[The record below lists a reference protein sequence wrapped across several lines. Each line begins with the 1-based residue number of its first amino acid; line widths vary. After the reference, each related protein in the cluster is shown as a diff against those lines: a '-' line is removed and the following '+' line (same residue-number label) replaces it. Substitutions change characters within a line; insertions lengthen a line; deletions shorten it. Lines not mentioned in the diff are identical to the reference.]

1 MNNNNSLLYLVTRQ
15 TAMALLCLLIM
26 AVCAAPRPAF
36 AQPPAPLVAIHV
48 SELTQALETIP
59 ASAPTPTGAGTSGF
73 EWWYTSWHYFVAYE
87 SLQEALR
94 ADGTPFVTVSD
105 ADIAQGNLLNA
116 DGTPHYPIL
125 ISLASEA
132 VADYEI
138 APLRAYVNAG
148 GEMLVG
154 SSSFTRNPDGTSRG
168 DFALANEMGVHMA
181 ASSLMNWTQNT
192 HLTKGAANQLTSHI
206 PSGTLNWNG
215 PLNGEDIPWGVSPAH
230 TRNTTRWAWQVVA
243 SGATDL
249 ADGDAGPLLT
259 VNNYGLGQF
268 IYHAEMQPLIGHD
281 GFDPGMYQYLIYRRA
296 IEAAF
301 AADTLPVVKVSP
313 WPFQYDAA
321 FLSRHDFENNPANI
335 GLISSSAQF
344 EKSLGIKG
352 DYYFCTGALRD
363 DMGGNPAAIS
373 GLQTAVTSY
382 GATIGSHNG
391 GFKNPANPNLAQTDT
406 DYWHW
411 GPDEAL
417 DSAPP
422 GYADGK
428 AYASASILASFTD
441 IEGWLKGLD
450 NGRPGCGA
458 LGNCPRTWVSPYFNS
473 TREGSRDILEQ
484 LGSITM
490 GEQKI
495 SPFPHRTLSYDTA
508 GKLYA
513 PITLPVSDWYVGSD
527 VAQAIDDPF
536 ADYYHTNASIDAAVD
551 FYYSLGFL
559 INFYTHS
566 PSNDGSVGQEYVTHS
581 MAKAN
586 LWSTNAVGIHDW
598 SLLRAP
604 VTVTPSAS
612 LTGTTYVATASVSG
626 ATDPNTAV
634 EMVLPQAYLGKVT
647 VFLNG
652 TQAPAS
658 EFRNTAT
665 GVKVRVG
672 SSISTVRVQNLANQP
687 PVALNQ
693 SYSTFSNASLNQA
706 APGVLAGASD
716 FEGAS
721 LTAKLGSGP
730 SHGSVTLNANGSFS
744 YTPAANYVGSDSF
757 SFTAYDGTANGASA
771 TASITVLPTLAS
783 LALSP
788 VNVAGGTGSLATVT
802 LNGTAPSGGVTVSLS
817 DNSSAASV
825 PASVTVPAGSASA
838 TFTVSTTPVTST
850 GSATITAVYG
860 GATKTAT
867 LTIRSAG
874 VAIDGT
880 TSVDSGGIL
889 PGSTITAPALTTY
902 ANNELLLAFITA
914 STGATPNISVTG
926 VAGGG
931 LTWTLVRRSNTQMG
945 SSEIWRAFASAPLNG
960 AAVTVTMSKTGAA
973 ASFTVV
979 AFEGVNPSTPV
990 GAIGGG
996 SAATGAPSASLTT
1009 QGANS
1014 WVYGVGN
1021 DWDAATARTVGANQ
1035 TILHQYLAP
1044 TADTFWVQRQNATVQ
1059 PAGTL
1064 VTINDTAPSN
1074 HQWNLSLVE
1083 IRPDLSPVAANDAYS
1098 STANTVLNQAAPGV
1112 LANDSDPLGLPLTA
1126 QLVAGPAHGS
1136 LALNTNGSFVYTPA
1150 ANYAGS
1156 DSFTYKASDG
1166 TNSSNTATVSLTVTS
1181 QLGALSLSSGSVV
1194 GGTASQG
1201 TVTLGAPAPSG
1212 GAVVS
1217 LGSDSPAAG
1226 VPASVTIAA
1235 GSSSA
1240 SFSITTT
1247 PVQVASSA
1255 NISAVYGGTTQLATL
1270 SINPPTLAAFTLS
1283 PTSVPGGSS
1292 SLGTVTLS
1300 GAAPL
1305 GGLAVSL
1312 TSNTPAASLPASVM
1326 VPAGSNSA
1334 SFTVT
1339 TTSVGISSAAAI
1351 TAFYGDVTMT
1361 ANLTVNAPA
1370 LSSLTLSLSSLTGG
1384 TPAQGTVTLGS
1395 PAPSGGLLVT
1405 LTGTTFAA
1413 SKPDSVTVPAGST
1426 SASFPIASYP
1436 VDTPTNATIS
1446 ATFGGLT
1453 QTVTLTVNPP
1463 LLNTL
1468 TLTPT
1473 SVMGGA
1479 ASQGTVTL
1487 NGPAPSDGIVVALS
1501 DSASATGVPAS
1512 VTVAGGSTSA
1522 SFAIS
1527 TTPVGSANVATISA
1541 VSGAVTKTASLTV
1554 NAPAVASFTLNPT
1567 SVLGGNISQG
1577 LVTLTGS
1584 APSGGFVVTLSC
1596 NSSAVSLP
1604 ASVTVT
1610 EADGG
1615 ATFSVSTIPVGTVA
1629 GATCSAVAGGV
1640 TKTAA
1645 LTVNPPTISGLT
1657 LNPTSVTG
1665 GSTSQGTV
1673 TLSGAAPSGGLVVTL
1688 SDNSAAASTP
1698 VSVTVPAGSISANF
1712 TIGTTA
1718 VASSSAATISAAFGG
1733 FATSAILTVN
1743 PPALSALTLNPASL
1757 TGGASSQG
1765 TVTLNSAAP
1774 TGGIVV
1780 ALSSNSSATS
1790 VPASVTVA
1798 AGSTSASFTSTTTPV
1813 GASTVTTISA
1823 VYGGVTDTATLTVNA
1838 PALSALTLN
1847 PASLTGGATSQ
1858 GTVTLGSAAPTG
1870 GLVVAL
1876 NSDSAAAGV
1885 PASIT
1890 VAAGGTSASFTVSTT
1905 PVGSSSAANISA
1917 VFGGVTKTAVLT
1929 VNAPALSTLA
1939 LNPTSVN
1946 GGTSSLGTITLG
1958 SAAPSGG
1965 LVVTLSSNSS
1975 AAAVPASVTV
1985 PAGGTSATF
1994 TITTTSVTSS
2004 STATIS
2010 ALYGGV
2016 TKTAIL
2022 TVTVAPPALSSVTVN
2037 PSSVT
2042 GGSTSQGT
2050 VTLTS
2055 AAPTGGLVVTL
2066 SDNSSATSLPAS
2078 ITVPAGSTSATFTIT
2093 SSTVTSSTAVTIS
2106 AVYSGVTKTAALTVT
2121 QAGLAVDTTTSADSA
2136 ALAGSTISAPAF
2148 STSAANELLLAFVS
2162 ASYSGA
2168 APNINVTGVTGGGL
2182 TWTLVRRTNT
2192 QQGASEI
2199 WRAFATATVS
2209 NAAVTATLSKSNAAA
2224 SITVVSFKG
2233 ANVSTPVGAVGGG
2246 SAATGAPSASLTTQG
2261 ANSLVFGVGND
2272 WDGAVAR
2279 TVGTNQTMIHQYL
2292 SSTGDTF
2299 WVQRQNATTQQAGTV
2314 VTISDTAPTN
2324 HQWNLSIVEIRP

>member
-1 MNNNNSLLYLVTRQ
+1 
-15 TAMALLCLLIM
+15 MALLSLLIM
-26 AVCAAPRPAF
+26 AVCAAPRLAF
-36 AQPPAPLVAIHV
+36 AQPPTPVVAIHV
-48 SELTQALETIP
+48 SELTQALETLP
-59 ASAPTPTGAGTSGF
+59 ASAPTPTGAGNSGF
-73 EWWYTSWHYFVAYE
+73 QWWYTSWHYFVAYE

-105 ADIAQGNLLNA
+105 ADIAQGKMLNA

-132 VADYEI
+132 VADDEI
-138 APLRAYVNAG
+138 PPLRAYVNAG
-148 GEMLVG
+148 GNLLVG

-181 ASSLMNWTQNT
+181 DSTLMNWYQNT
-192 HLTKGAANQLTSHI
+192 HITKGADNQLTSHI

-215 PLNGEDIPWGVSPAH
+215 PLNSEDIPWGVSPTH
-230 TRNTTRWAWQVVA
+230 TRNTTRWAWKVVA

-259 VNNYGLGQF
+259 VKGYGLGQF

-296 IEAAF
+296 IESAF
-301 AADTLPVVKVSP
+301 AANTLPVVKVSP

-321 FLSRHDFENNPANI
+321 FLSRHDFENNPTNI

-344 EKSLGIKG
+344 EKSLGVKG

-363 DMGGNPAAIS
+363 DMSGNPAAIS
-373 GLQTAVTSY
+373 GLQTAVSSY

-391 GFKNPANPNLAQTDT
+391 GLKNPVNPTLLETDT

-411 GPDEAL
+411 GPDEVL
-417 DSAPP
+417 DTTPP

-450 NGRPGCGA
+450 NGRPGCGV

-473 TREGSRDILEQ
+473 TRESSRDIVEQ

-495 SPFPHRTLSYDTA
+495 SPFPHRTLSYDTQ

-581 MAKAN
+581 MSKAN
-586 LWSTNAVGIHDW
+586 IWPTNAVGLHDW
-598 SLLRAP
+598 SLLRSP
-604 VTVTPSAS
+604 VAVTPSAS

-626 ATDPNTAV
+626 ATDPNSAI

-652 TQAPAS
+652 TQAAAS
-658 EFRNTAT
+658 EYRNTAT

-672 SSISTVRVQNLANQP
+672 STVATVRVQNLANQP
-687 PVALNQ
+687 PVAVNQ
-693 SYSTFSNASLNQA
+693 SYSTFSNGSLNQA

-721 LTAKLGSGP
+721 LTAKLGTAP
-730 SHGSVTLNANGSFS
+730 SHGSVTLNANGSFL
-744 YTPAANYVGSDSF
+744 YTPAANYVGTDSF
-757 SFTAYDGTANGASA
+757 SFTAYDGTANSASA
-771 TASITVLPTLAS
+771 TASITVLPTLSS
-783 LALSP
+783 LTLSP
-788 VNVAGGTGSLATVT
+788 VNVAGGSSSLGTVT
-802 LNGTAPSGGVTVSLS
+802 LNGTAPSGGVIVSLS
-817 DNSSAASV
+817 DNSSATSV
-825 PASVTVPAGSASA
+825 PASVTVPAGSTSA
-838 TFTVSTTPVTST
+838 TFTVATTPVTST
-850 GSATITAVYG
+850 GSATISAVYG

-889 PGSTITAPALTTY
+889 TGTTLTAPALTTY

-931 LTWTLVRRSNTQMG
+931 LTWTLVRRTNTQMG
-945 SSEIWRAFASAPLNG
+945 SSEIWRAFAAAPLNS
-960 AAVTVTMSKTGAA
+960 AAVTVTLSKSSAT

-979 AFEGVNPSTPV
+979 AFEGVNASTPV

-996 SAATGAPSASLTT
+996 SAATGAPTASLTT

-1035 TILHQYLAP
+1035 TILHQYLP
-1044 TADTFWVQRQNATVQ
+1044 TTGDTFWVQRQNATVQ
-1059 PAGTL
+1059 PAGTV
-1064 VTINDTAPSN
+1064 VTINDTAPTN

-1083 IRPDLSPVAANDAYS
+1083 IRADLSPVAVDDAYG
-1098 STANTVLNQAAPGV
+1098 TNANTALNQAAPGV

-1136 LALNTNGSFVYTPA
+1136 LTLNTNGSFLYTPA
-1150 ANYAGS
+1150 ANYAGN

-1166 TNSSNTATVSLTVTS
+1166 TNSSNTATVTLTVTS
-1181 QLGALSLSSGSVV
+1181 QLSALSLGSGSVV
-1194 GGTASQG
+1194 GGTTSQG

-1217 LGSDSPAAG
+1217 LGSDSPAAS

-1235 GSSSA
+1235 GSSTA
-1240 SFSITTT
+1240 SFTVTTT

-1255 NISAVYGGTTQLATL
+1255 TISAVYGGATQQATL
-1270 SINPPTLAAFTLS
+1270 TINPPALTALTLS
-1283 PTSVPGGSS
+1283 PASVTGGSS

-1305 GGLAVSL
+1305 GGVAVSL
-1312 TSNTPAASLPASVM
+1312 SSNAPAASVPASVM
-1326 VPAGSNSA
+1326 VDAGSNSA

-1339 TTSVGISSAAAI
+1339 TISVGSPSAAVISAV
-1351 TAFYGDVTMT
+1351 YGAVTKT
-1361 ANLTVNAPA
+1361 ANLTVNAPV
-1370 LSSLTLSLSSLTGG
+1370 LSSLTLSQTSLTGG
-1384 TPAQGTVTLGS
+1384 TPTQGTVTLGS

-1413 SKPDSVTVPAGST
+1413 SKPDSVTVAAGSIT
-1426 SASFPIASYP
+1426 ASFPIASYP
-1436 VDTPTNATIS
+1436 VDTVTNATIS
-1446 ATFGGLT
+1446 ATFGGVT

-1463 LLNTL
+1463 VLSTL
-1468 TLTPT
+1468 TLNPT
-1473 SVMGGA
+1473 SVIGGT

-1487 NGPAPSDGIVVALS
+1487 NGPAPSDGFLVTLS
-1501 DSASATGVPAS
+1501 ENSSATGVPAS

-1522 SFAIS
+1522 TFAIS

-1541 VSGAVTKTASLTV
+1541 LSGAVTKTASLTV
-1554 NAPAVASFTLNPT
+1554 NTPAVASFTLTPA
-1567 SVLGGNISQG
+1567 SVTGGIASQG

-1584 APSGGFVVTLSC
+1584 APSGGFVVTLSS
-1596 NSSAVSLP
+1596 NSSAASLP

-1610 EADGG
+1610 EGDGG
-1615 ATFSVSTIPVGTVA
+1615 ATFSVNTIPVGTA
-1629 GATCSAVAGGV
+1629 TGATLSAVAGGA
-1640 TKTAA
+1640 TKTAT
-1645 LTVNPPTISGLT
+1645 LTVNPPALAGLA

-1665 GSTSQGTV
+1665 GATSQATV
-1673 TLSGAAPSGGLVVTL
+1673 TLSGAAPSGGLVITL
-1688 SDNSAAASTP
+1688 SDNSSAASEP
-1698 VSVTVPAGSISANF
+1698 VSVTVPAGSLSANF
-1712 TIGTTA
+1712 TVSTTA
-1718 VASSSAATISAAFGG
+1718 VTNSSAATISASLAG
-1733 FATSAILTVN
+1733 FATTAVLTVN
-1743 PPALSALTLNPASL
+1743 PPALSALTLSPTSL

-1774 TGGIVV
+1774 TGGITV
-1780 ALSSNSSATS
+1780 ALSDNSSATS
-1790 VPASVTVA
+1790 VPASVTIA
-1798 AGSTSASFTSTTTPV
+1798 AGSTSASFTISTTPV
-1813 GASTVTTISA
+1813 GASTIATISA

-1838 PALSALTLN
+1838 PALNSLTLN
-1847 PASLTGGATSQ
+1847 PASLAGGATSQ

-1876 NSDSAAAGV
+1876 TSDSAAAGV
-1885 PASIT
+1885 PASVT
-1890 VAAGGTSASFTVSTT
+1890 VAAGATSASFTISTT

-1917 VFGGVTKTAVLT
+1917 LFGGVTKTAVLT

-1939 LNPTSVN
+1939 LNPTSVT
-1946 GGTSSLGTITLG
+1946 GGTSSVGTVTLG

-1965 LVVTLSSNSS
+1965 LVVALSSNSS
-1975 AAAVPASVTV
+1975 AAVVPASVTV
-1985 PAGGTSATF
+1985 PVGGTSATF
-1994 TITTTSVTSS
+1994 AITTTSVTSS
-2004 STATIS
+2004 SSATIS
-2010 ALYGGV
+2010 AIYGGV
-2016 TKTAIL
+2016 TKTAVL
-2022 TVTVAPPALSSVTVN
+2022 TVNAPAVTLSTLTLNPTSVV
-2037 PSSVT
+2037 
-2042 GGSTSQGT
+2042 GGASSQGT
-2050 VTLTS
+2050 VTLSGT
-2055 AAPTGGLVVTL
+2055 APSGGIVVSL
-2066 SDNSSATSLPAS
+2066 SDDSSATSLPAS
-2078 ITVPAGSTSATFTIT
+2078 ITVPAGSTSANFTVT
-2093 SSTVTSSTAVTIS
+2093 SSTVTSSTTSNIS
-2106 AVYSGVTKTAALTVT
+2106 AVYGGVTKTAALTVT
-2121 QAGLAVDTTTSADSA
+2121 TAGLAVDVTTSADSA
-2136 ALAGSTISAPAF
+2136 VLAGTTIATSNF
-2148 STSAANELLLAFVS
+2148 STTAANELLLAFVS

-2192 QQGASEI
+2192 QQGAAEI
-2199 WRAFATATVS
+2199 WRAFATAALS
-2209 NAAVTATLSKSNAAA
+2209 NTAVTATLSKSNAAA
-2224 SITVVSFKG
+2224 SITVASFKG
-2233 ANVSTPVGAVGGG
+2233 ANVSTPVGAIGGG

-2279 TVGTNQTMIHQYL
+2279 TVGTNQTMVHQYL

-2299 WVQRQNATTQQAGTV
+2299 WVQRQNATTQPAGTV
-2314 VTISDTAPTN
+2314 VAIGDTAPTN
-2324 HQWNLSIVEIRP
+2324 HQWNLSIVEIRQ